1 MSKEMLFN
9 CTEHEVRVA
18 ILENH
23 IMSNLYIERAVEKS
37 IAGNIYIGKVV
48 RVLPGMQAAFVDI
61 GLDKAAFLH
70 VSDTSYDFN
79 ELEFLMNDDEIRDP
93 DIIEYE
99 RKWYQKEP
107 EYQIE
112 DMLKEGQEILVQISK
127 DPLGTKG
134 ARITTHISLPGRKLV
149 LMPTVQHIGISR
161 QITDENERQRLKD
174 VVEAIRPEG
183 HGIIVR
189 TVSEG
194 KAEDELT
201 TDIEYLTRVWEVIKK
216 KKDHVK
222 VPGLVHED
230 IGVIPR
236 AIRDLYT
243 DDVERIVIDSKE
255 EYQKIIDF
263 MQTFVPKAKYNLIL
277 YEEQRSIFDAFGIE
291 LDIQRAMNK
300 RVWLKSGGYIIIEET
315 EALCAIDVNTGK
327 YVGKRNLEDTILNTN
342 LEAVKEIAYQLRLRN
357 IGGIIIIDFIDM
369 EFVTNRE
376 KVFNALKEEMESDK
390 SKTKIQKISE
400 LGLIEMTRQRKG
412 KSLEKIM
419 CEPCPGCEGTGMV
432 KSKTTI
438 CYEIFRELR
447 RGRAVHFEKK
457 ICVLVHPDVANVLLE
472 DERHAIETLERELD
486 KNIIIKVDHN
496 FHQDYYQIIPLQ

>member
-1 MSKEMLFN
+1 MAKEMLFN
-9 CTEHEVRVA
+9 CTEHEVRIA
-18 ILENH
+18 LLENH
-23 IMSNLYIERAVEKS
+23 IMSNLYIEREGEKS

-70 VSDTSYDFN
+70 VSDTSFDFN

-93 DIIEYE
+93 DIIDYE

-112 DMLKEGQEILVQISK
+112 DVLKEGQEILVQISK
-127 DPLGTKG
+127 DPIGTKG
-134 ARITTHISLPGRKLV
+134 ARITTHASLPGRKLV

-161 QITDENERQRLKD
+161 QITDETERQRLKD
-174 VVEAIRPEG
+174 IVEAIRPEG

-194 KAEDELT
+194 KTEDELI
-201 TDIEYLTRVWEVIKK
+201 TDIEYLTRVWEWIKK

-255 EYQKIIDF
+255 EYQKIINF
-263 MQTFVPKAKYNLIL
+263 MQTFVPRAKYNLIL
-277 YEEQRSIFDAFGIE
+277 YEEEQSIFDTFGIE

-315 EALCAIDVNTGK
+315 EALCSIDVNTGK

-342 LEAVKEIAYQLRLRN
+342 LEAVKEIAYQLRVRN

-369 EFVTNRE
+369 ESETNRE

-390 SKTKIQKISE
+390 NKTKIQKISE

-419 CEPCPGCEGTGMV
+419 CEPCHCCDGTGMV

-447 RGRAVHFEKK
+447 RERAAHFEKK

-472 DERHAIETLERELD
+472 DERQAIETLEKELN

-496 FHQDYYQIIPLQ
+496 FHQEYYQIIPLQ